1 MAPRWTTINRDNMKI
16 RHSLIALLAG
26 CSALGLYAAEGKLPA
41 AKPVDNT
48 PKLAYGQALKHGDKV
63 LFTPCRDRSY
73 SVLED
78 VSPDG
83 VVTKALD
90 SVGLAA
96 GKKLYVEL
104 LAVVEGGALRASG
117 INQARTEGRCQQPGG
132 NEESWRAAGNEP
144 GWLLAVGNEVVAV
157 KRPGKPDLRLPF
169 TPPQT
174 AAGVTQVEAAGDGNR
189 LSASFEKRLCHDT
202 MADSV
207 FGWTATV
214 NLNGQTLKGCAWQR

>member
-1 MAPRWTTINRDNMKI
+1 MKT
-16 RHSLIALLAG
+16 RLTLCALLLSCPVLTAYAG
-26 CSALGLYAAEGKLPA
+26 ES

-48 PKLAYGQALKHGDKV
+48 PKLAYGQLLKSGDKV
-63 LFTPCRDRSY
+63 VFAPCRDRSY
-73 SVLED
+73 VMFED

-83 VVTKALD
+83 AVSKALD

-104 LAVVEGGALRASG
+104 LAVVEGGAIKASAL
-117 INQARTEGRCQQPGG
+117 NQARTEGRCQLPGG
-132 NEESWRAAGNEP
+132 KDESWRAAGNEP
-144 GWLLAVGNEVVAV
+144 GWLLAVGAEVVAV
-157 KRPGKPDLRLPF
+157 KRPGKPDLHLPF
-169 TPPQT
+169 SPLQSTG
-174 AAGVTQVEAAGDGNR
+174 GVTRLEATGDGNR
-189 LSASFEKRLCHDT
+189 LSASLEKRLCRDT

>member
-1 MAPRWTTINRDNMKI
+1 MAGKR
-16 RHSLIALLAG
+16 IALE
-26 CSALGLYAAEGKLPA
+26 GLPSDSRPREKLLQRGPA
-41 AKPVDNT
+41 ALSDAELLALLLRTGIQGKNVLLLAQELVDSF
-48 PKLAYGQALKHGDKV
+48 G
-63 LFTPCRDRSY
+63 
-73 SVLED
+73 
-78 VSPDG
+78 G
-83 VVTKALD
+83 VA
-90 SVGLAA
+90 GLLHSGADELGRIKGLGPA
-96 GKKLYVEL
+96 KRAEL
-104 LAVVEGGALRASG
+104 LAVVEGGAIKASG

-132 NEESWRAAGNEP
+132 SEESWRAAGNEP

-169 TPPQT
+169 TPPQR
-174 AAGVTQVEAAGDGNR
+174 AGGVTHLEATGDGNR